1 MRNGV
6 KKMVLFCKKRIVIIC
21 VSLLILLSV
30 ITVIIRV
37 SNPLLAAVLFST
49 KTNYQVTYAWG
60 SESRIR
66 TAGKKEVMNLF
77 VGKKIVRD
85 DSLKE
90 IGNENGSSVYFIPV
104 RGEEYIVYYDGGP
117 DNAVVFHQGKW
128 YQITN
133 PEYPIGF

>member
-1 MRNGV
+1 MR
-6 KKMVLFCKKRIVIIC
+6 LKKR
-21 VSLLILLSV
+21 
-30 ITVIIRV
+30 TVIIFASV
-37 SNPLLAAVLFST
+37 LIFFGVITAIIYVLNPLLAAVLFST

-66 TAGKKEVMNLF
+66 TVGKKEVMNLF

-90 IGNENGSSVYFIPV
+90 IGNENGSSMYFIPV
-104 RGEEYIVYYDGGP
+104 RGEKYIVYYDGGP
-117 DNAVVFHQGKW
+117 DNAVVLYQGKW

-133 PEYPIGF
+133 PKYPIGF